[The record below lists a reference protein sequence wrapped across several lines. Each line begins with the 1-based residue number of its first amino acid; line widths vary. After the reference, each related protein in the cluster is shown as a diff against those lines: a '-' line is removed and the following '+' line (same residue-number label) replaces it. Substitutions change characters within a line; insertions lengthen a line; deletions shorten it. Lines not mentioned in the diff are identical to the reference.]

1 MFCPI
6 LWSLHQT
13 HRACTE
19 SYICP
24 KQQRSISNSNKFF
37 KTYFTILNWNKKKEK
52 FLLAKKTQTQR
63 RSDSWAFW
71 SKVVFEEVHF
81 WQGGFNISRS
91 WIMGTLLRL
100 KTNSANFLI
109 WRWKSETQPFA
120 NFYNALVDSV
130 LKLYRP
136 LIWYSPTILFFNSFV
151 FFFTNSC

>member
-24 KQQRSISNSNKFF
+24 KQQRSISNSNWRKNHLVYNF
-37 KTYFTILNWNKKKEK
+37 KIKQKPSLNSCYWLIKRGVIPEH
-52 FLLAKKTQTQR
+52 FDQ
-63 RSDSWAFW
+63 
-71 SKVVFEEVHF
+71 KVVFEEVHF
-81 WQGGFNISRS
+81 WQGGFNIIPS
-91 WIMGTLLRL
+91 WMGTFLRL

-136 LIWYSPTILFFNSFV
+136 LIWYSPTFFFFN
-151 FFFTNSC
+151 